1 MSTVL
6 VICEDDAT
14 RTRMSSGISE
24 EGYTVLLVRRA
35 REAEDLVEQ
44 HPERITAIV
53 LDWHDRDVSALS
65 TLLWLKG
72 HATLKRTPVIM
83 QMESPSDAH
92 VREGIDAGAFYYLAK
107 SADEKVLHS
116 IIRAAVED
124 FSYKES
130 LLANLAGCQNP
141 FGMLQSGVFLMRT
154 LREAE
159 RIALWIANA
168 TPYPARAMG
177 IHEILINAVEHGNL
191 GITYDEKTD
200 LLNDGIWHKEVDRR
214 LELPEN
220 AEKTV
225 RVEVYR
231 EPDRMVVRVVDSGPG
246 FDFEPYLD
254 FDEARVFDNH
264 GRGIAL
270 TRAALDL
277 TYEGTGNTVVVT
289 IPFEEIR
296 KLARN

>member
-6 VICEDDAT
+6 LVCEDDLT
-14 RTRMSSGISE
+14 RTRLSAGIRE
-24 EGYTVLLVRRA
+24 EGYTVLAVRHA
-35 REAEDLVEQ
+35 QEAEDLVEH
-44 HPERITAIV
+44 HPEQITSIV
-53 LDWHDRDVSALS
+53 LDWENRGDSALS

-72 HATLKRTPVIM
+72 HATLKKTPVIM
-83 QMESPSDAH
+83 QTDSPSEVH
-92 VREGIDAGAFYYLAK
+92 IREAIDAGAFYFLAK
-107 SADEKVLHS
+107 SADDRVLHS

-141 FGMLQSGVFLMRT
+141 FGMLQSGMFHVRT
-154 LREAE
+154 LKEAE
-159 RIALWIANA
+159 RVALWIANA

-200 LLNDGIWHKEVDRR
+200 LLNDGTWHKEVDRR
-214 LELPEN
+214 LALPEN
-220 AEKTV
+220 AHKTV
-225 RVEVYR
+225 QVEIFR
-231 EPDRMVVRVVDSGPG
+231 EPGKLIVRIIDSGPG

-277 TYEGTGNTVVVT
+277 EYEGTGNTVVVT
-289 IPFEEIR
+289 IP
-296 KLARN
+296 LT